1 MHRWELPLV
10 DKAMRQGG
18 LNVNNINSHTFR
30 AAYQKY
36 QHLLT
41 LMHRP
46 HQLIQVDI
54 QVYPSYYRLFHI
66 PVQARRKRSGRL
78 STSPTKNSGSTGS
91 GGPRPYQKLAQALPK
106 IQPRRKRSGRLGSAR
121 PKIQARARPNEKCFR
136 RACGISLVSTGY
148 SIYSGYRL

>member
-54 QVYPSYYRLFHI
+54 QVYPSYI
-66 PVQARRKRSGRL
+66 PAIPYTGTGPAEAVGPVGPGPDQKFSPDGSGRA
-78 STSPTKNSGSTGS
+78 G
-91 GGPRPYQKLAQALPK
+91 
-106 IQPRRKRSGRLGSAR
+106 
-121 PKIQARARPNEKCFR
+121 
-136 RACGISLVSTGY
+136 
-148 SIYSGYRL
+148 